1 MSKIACREI
10 YFVDATRSRSI
21 DFLIDKVKEAVE
33 KLELPQEYDVR
44 IYKNIYSCCGG
55 VGGLSIIIEVAGPKE
70 EKIREV
76 DLRAISKILEH
87 CEKEGCDV
95 GHHII
100 QQYEE
105 T

>member
-1 MSKIACREI
+1 MSKMACREI

-33 KLELPQEYDVR
+33 KLELSQEYDVR
-44 IYKNIYSCCGG
+44 IYKNIYSCCG
-55 VGGLSIIIEVAGPKE
+55 VGGLSIIIEVVGPKE
-70 EKIREV
+70 EKIREI

-105 T
+105 I

>member
-1 MSKIACREI
+1 MSKLACREI

-33 KLELPQEYDVR
+33 ELKLPREYDVR
-44 IYKNIYSCCGG
+44 IYKNVYSCCG
-55 VGGLSIIIEVAGPKE
+55 VGGLSVIIEVAGPKE

-76 DLRAISKILEH
+76 DLRAISKILEY

>member
-1 MSKIACREI
+1 MACREI

-21 DFLIDKVKEAVE
+21 DFLIDNIKEAVE
-33 KLELPQEYDVR
+33 ELELSKEYDVR

-55 VGGLSIIIEVAGPKE
+55 VGGLSIIIEIAGPKE
-70 EKIREV
+70 DKMREA

-87 CEKEGCDV
+87 CEKEGCNV

>member
-1 MSKIACREI
+1 MSKIGCREI
-10 YFVDATRSRSI
+10 YFVDATRFRSI
-21 DFLIDKVKEAVE
+21 DFLIDKIKEAVE
-33 KLELPQEYDVR
+33 ELELSQEYDVR
-44 IYKNIYSCCGG
+44 IYKNIYSARA

>member
-1 MSKIACREI
+1 M
-10 YFVDATRSRSI
+10 DAKRSRSI

-33 KLELPQEYDVR
+33 ELKLSQEYDVR
-44 IYKNIYSCCGG
+44 IYKNIYSCCGL
-55 VGGLSIIIEVAGPKE
+55 GGLSVIIEIVGPKE
-70 EKIREV
+70 EKIREI

-105 T
+105 I

>member
-1 MSKIACREI
+1 MSKMACREI

-21 DFLIDKVKEAVE
+21 DFLIDKTKEAVE
-33 KLELPQEYDVR
+33 ELELSQEYDVR
-44 IYKNIYSCCGG
+44 IYKNTYSARAI
-55 VGGLSIIIEVAGPKE
+55 GGLSIIIEIVGPKE
-70 EKIREV
+70 EKIREI

-95 GHHII
+95 GHHVI

>member
-1 MSKIACREI
+1 MSKIGCREI

-21 DFLIDKVKEAVE
+21 DFLIDKIKEAVE
-33 KLELPQEYDVR
+33 KLELSQEYDVR
-44 IYKNIYSCCGG
+44 IYKNIYSCCG
-55 VGGLSIIIEVAGPKE
+55 VGGLSIIIEIVGPKE

-95 GHHII
+95 GHHVI

-105 T
+105 I

>member
-33 KLELPQEYDVR
+33 ELKLSREYDVR
-44 IYKNIYSCCGG
+44 IYKNIYSCCGL
-55 VGGLSIIIEVAGPKE
+55 GGLSVIIEVVGPKE

-76 DLRAISKILEH
+76 DLRAISKILEY

-100 QQYEE
+100 HQYEE

>member
-33 KLELPQEYDVR
+33 KLELSQEYDVR
-44 IYKNIYSCCGG
+44 IYKNIHSCCG
-55 VGGLSIIIEVAGPKE
+55 VGGLSVVIEIAGPKE
-70 EKIREV
+70 ERIREI

-87 CEKEGCDV
+87 CEREGCEV

-105 T
+105 I

>member
-1 MSKIACREI
+1 
-10 YFVDATRSRSI
+10 VDATRSRSI

-33 KLELPQEYDVR
+33 KLELSQEYDVR
-44 IYKNIYSCCGG
+44 IYKNTYSARAI
-55 VGGLSIIIEVAGPKE
+55 GGLSIIIEIVGPKE
-70 EKIREV
+70 EKIREI

>member
-1 MSKIACREI
+1 MAKIGCREI

-21 DFLIDKVKEAVE
+21 DFLIEKVKEAVE
-33 KLELPQEYDVR
+33 ELKLSQEYDVR
-44 IYKNIYSCCGG
+44 IYKNIHSGCG
-55 VGGLSIIIEVAGPKE
+55 VGGLSVIIEIAGPEE

-87 CEKEGCDV
+87 CEKEGCNV

>member
-10 YFVDATRSRSI
+10 YFVDAMRSRSI
-21 DFLIDKVKEAVE
+21 DFLINKIKEAVE
-33 KLELPQEYDVR
+33 ELELSREYDVR
-44 IYKNIYSCCGG
+44 IYKNIYSCCG
-55 VGGLSIIIEVAGPKE
+55 VGGLSVIIEVVGPKK

-87 CEKEGCDV
+87 LEKEGCDV
-95 GHHII
+95 GHHTI

-105 T
+105 I